1 VLSLIL
7 GAVLLLSGLAL
18 FGLLRFVK
26 LEVQRRILRMV
37 GWFDVVSGCVAIGLG
52 LAGQLP

>member
-1 VLSLIL
+1 MLGMIL

-26 LEVQRRILRMV
+26 LEAQQRILRMV
-37 GWFDVVSGCVAIGLG
+37 GWFDVVVGCVAIGLG
-52 LAGQLP
+52 LTGRLP